1 MGMILTQFFSNDLSR
16 IEIVSIHSFDLNSG
30 PIGIANRPWPFYFL
44 VFWVND
50 CIIFEW
56 RRESQ
61 SIRVGRLFGKK
72 IVLGI
77 WVFFMKHVFLVRM
90 ARSYEGK
97 IENNPAGQWFLLQ
110 FKKVDF
116 IQKVLNQPSTYI
128 KYWFRSSSNQNLQ
141 PCYACKKVPRY
152 QTTLTSSY
160 YYLFSFCPN
169 KIIRI

>member
-1 MGMILTQFFSNDLSR
+1 MIECLGMILTQFFSNDLSR
-16 IEIVSIHSFDLNSG
+16 IENVSIHSFDLNSG

-44 VFWVND
+44 VFWVSD

-56 RRESQ
+56 RRES
-61 SIRVGRLFGKK
+61 IEYIGRLFGKK

-116 IQKVLNQPSTYI
+116 IQKKIISQLLVIIQVLNQPST
-128 KYWFRSSSNQNLQ
+128 
-141 PCYACKKVPRY
+141 
-152 QTTLTSSY
+152 
-160 YYLFSFCPN
+160 
-169 KIIRI
+169 